1 MSTFHVTT
9 GDGLRLAVTDL
20 GSRDDTR
27 PTLVCVHGYPDNS
40 SVWLPLVRILGAELR
55 IVTYDVRGHGS
66 SQAPAAR
73 EGYLIEQL
81 NADLLAVIDAVSPS
95 TPVHLLAHDW
105 GSTQTWEAVAG
116 NVPSE
121 RIVSFTS
128 ISGPSLDQTG
138 AWLRTPGRT
147 ARGVLAR
154 LRQGAESTYIGFFQA
169 PLLPELVWRSGL
181 LDRIVGGSAVD
192 RTWADRINGLE
203 LYRANAIARMRRPRP
218 RPVDVPVQ
226 VIVPTG
232 DAYVSRALATEAP
245 EPYVADLTVHEI
257 EGSHWVVA
265 EHPERVAP
273 LVRDYVL
280 EREVNRGSRG

>member
-1 MSTFHVTT
+1 MSSLYVETT
-9 GDGLRLAVTDL
+9 DGLRLAVTDF
-20 GSRDDTR
+20 GSPGDTR

-40 SVWLPLVRILGAELR
+40 SNWLPLVRILGGELR

-66 SQAPAAR
+66 SQAPATR

-81 NADLLAVIDAVSPS
+81 NADLEAVIDAVSPS
-95 TPVHLLAHDW
+95 APVHLLGHDW

-121 RIVSFTS
+121 RIASFTS

-154 LRQGAESTYIGFFQA
+154 LKQGAESTYIGFFQT
-169 PLLPELVWRSGL
+169 PLLPELAWRSGI

-192 RTWADRINGLE
+192 RTRADRINGLE
-203 LYRANAIARMRRPRP
+203 LYRANAIARMVHPRP
-218 RPVDVPVQ
+218 GPVDVPVQ
-226 VIVPTG
+226 VIVPSR

-245 EPYVADLTVHEI
+245 GPYVADLTVREVD
-257 EGSHWVVA
+257 GSHWVAA
-265 EHPERVAP
+265 EHPERIAP
-273 LVRDYVL
+273 LVRDFVL
-280 EREVNRGSRG
+280 SRG

>member
-1 MSTFHVTT
+1 MSTLYVTT
-9 GDGLRLAVTDL
+9 TDGLRLAVTDF
-20 GSRDDTR
+20 GSPGDSR

-40 SVWLPLVRILGAELR
+40 SVWLPLVRILGSDLR

-66 SQAPAAR
+66 SQAPATRA
-73 EGYLIEQL
+73 GYLIEQL
-81 NADLLAVIDAVSPS
+81 NADLRSVIDAVSPS
-95 TPVHLLAHDW
+95 APVHLLAHDW

-121 RIVSFTS
+121 RIASFTS

-147 ARGVLAR
+147 ARGFLER
-154 LRQGAESTYIGFFQA
+154 LKQGAESIYIAVFLA
-169 PLLPELVWRSGL
+169 PLLPELAWRCGL
-181 LDRIVGGSAVD
+181 LAGSGGGSAVD
-192 RTWADRINGLE
+192 RTLADRINGLE
-203 LYRANAIARMRRPRP
+203 LYRANAAARMGRPRP

-226 VIVPTG
+226 VIAPTG
-232 DAYVSRALATEAP
+232 DAYVSRALAAEAP
-245 EPYVADLTVHEI
+245 EPYVADLSVHEV

-273 LVRDYVL
+273 LVRDFVSS
-280 EREVNRGSRG
+280 RASGSRG